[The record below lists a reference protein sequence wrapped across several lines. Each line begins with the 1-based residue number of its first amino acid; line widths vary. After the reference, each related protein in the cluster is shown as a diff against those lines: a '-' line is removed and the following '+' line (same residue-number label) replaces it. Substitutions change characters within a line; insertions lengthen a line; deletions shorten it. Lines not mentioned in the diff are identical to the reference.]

1 MPCWRNPVLKRKAPK
16 LNPGCKHFI
25 TFTVKEPVRHRR
37 TGFFISMKDF
47 FPKLSPTVKG
57 ITLAFLATLGMA
69 NVYVFSKAALLEVN
83 YYQFQFYWFGFAMV
97 WILPFLTI
105 TGMIKKIPKLS
116 KASKVTLTIIG
127 FLELGA
133 ASLLFL
139 SIHLADNPTTISFL
153 SNLTPIFVTILGIR
167 FLGERF
173 NSVEFIGIILTIAGV
188 ILITYT
194 RDTSIAEF
202 FGKGS
207 GWILVSSVF
216 SSISIVTAKSRI
228 KDIHPGILTLNRVL
242 FIFLFA
248 LGAMLI
254 RQESFVISW
263 TATKNMA
270 IGSLLGPFLT
280 GFAQYS
286 ALRYIEASRTMIIQ
300 ATRSLFVLV
309 GSMLYLSILPESL
322 QLIGGLV
329 TIAGVVVMTW
339 GKMRYKKKAGT

>member
-1 MPCWRNPVLKRKAPK
+1 
-16 LNPGCKHFI
+16 
-25 TFTVKEPVRHRR
+25 
-37 TGFFISMKDF
+37 MKDI
-47 FPKLSPTVKG
+47 FPNLSPTFKG
-57 ITLAFLATLGMA
+57 ISLAFLATLGMA

-83 YYQFQFYWFGFAMV
+83 YYQFQFYWFLFALI
-97 WILPFLTI
+97 WILPFLMI
-105 TGMIKKIPKLS
+105 TGMIKKIPGLS
-116 KASKVTLTIIG
+116 KASNITLVIIG
-127 FLELGA
+127 VLELGA
-133 ASLLFL
+133 ATLLFL
-139 SIHLADNPTTISFL
+139 AIQLAENPTTISFL

-173 NSVEFIGIILTIAGV
+173 NLVEAIGMILTIAGV

-194 RDTSIAEF
+194 RNTTIAEF

-228 KDIHPGILTLNRVL
+228 RDIHPGILTLNRVL
-242 FIFLFA
+242 FIFIVA

-254 RQESFVISW
+254 RQESFVI
-263 TATKNMA
+263 TKRAAMNMA

-300 ATRSLFVLV
+300 ATRSLFVLL
-309 GSMLYLSILPESL
+309 GSMIYLSILPEVL
-322 QLIGGLV
+322 QLIGGLT
-329 TIAGVVVMTW
+329 TIFGVIVMTW
-339 GKMRYKKKAGT
+339 GKMKYRKKTGN

>member
-1 MPCWRNPVLKRKAPK
+1 MKEILPN
-16 LNPGCKHFI
+16 LN
-25 TFTVKEPVRHRR
+25 
-37 TGFFISMKDF
+37 
-47 FPKLSPTVKG
+47 PTVKG
-57 ITLAFLATLGMA
+57 IILAFIATLGMA

-83 YYQFQFYWFGFAMV
+83 YYQFQFYWFGFALI

-105 TGMIKKIPKLS
+105 TGMIKKIPQLS
-116 KASKVTLTIIG
+116 RASNITLVIIG
-127 FLELGA
+127 GLELGA

-139 SIHLADNPTTISFL
+139 AIQLAENPTTISFL
-153 SNLTPIFVTILGIR
+153 SNLTPLFVTVLGIR

-173 NSVEFIGIILTIAGV
+173 NAVEAIGVILTIAGV

-194 RDTSIAEF
+194 RDTSLAEF
-202 FGKGS
+202 FGLGS

-228 KDIHPGILTLNRVL
+228 KDIHPGILTLNRVF

-248 LGAMLI
+248 VGAMLL
-254 RQESFVISW
+254 RQESFVISGK
-263 TATKNMA
+263 ATLNIA

-300 ATRSLFVLV
+300 ATRSLFVLL
-309 GSMLYLSILPESL
+309 GSMIYLSILPEML
-322 QLIGGLV
+322 QLIGGLI
-329 TIAGVVVMTW
+329 TIVGVIVMTW
-339 GKMRYKKKAGT
+339 GKMRYKKKKPLAPQP

>member
-1 MPCWRNPVLKRKAPK
+1 M
-16 LNPGCKHFI
+16 
-25 TFTVKEPVRHRR
+25 KEPFSGV
-37 TGFFISMKDF
+37 
-47 FPKLSPTVKG
+47 PPAVKG

-83 YYQFQFYWFGFAMV
+83 YFQFQFYWFGFAMI
-97 WILPFLTI
+97 WILPFLII
-105 TGMIKKIPKLS
+105 TGMIRKIPKLGGS
-116 KASKVTLTIIG
+116 SRIVLVIIG

-133 ASLLFL
+133 ASMLFL
-139 SIHLADNPTTISFL
+139 AIQLADNPTTISFL

-173 NSVEFIGIILTIAGV
+173 NLVEAVGILLTIAGV

-194 RDTSIAEF
+194 RDTTIRDF

-207 GWILVSSVF
+207 GWILLSSVF

-242 FIFLFA
+242 FLFTFA
-248 LGAMLI
+248 VAAMLI
-254 RQESFVISW
+254 RQESFAISGR
-263 TATKNMA
+263 AAFNMG
-270 IGSLLGPFLT
+270 IGALVGPFLT
-280 GFAQYS
+280 GMAQYS

-309 GSMLYLSILPESL
+309 GSMIYLSILPEML
-322 QLIGGLV
+322 QLIGGLI
-329 TIAGVVVMTW
+329 TIAGVIIMTM
-339 GKMRYKKKAGT
+339 GKIRGKKKPGSA

>member
-1 MPCWRNPVLKRKAPK
+1 M
-16 LNPGCKHFI
+16 
-25 TFTVKEPVRHRR
+25 KEI
-37 TGFFISMKDF
+37 FSNIN
-47 FPKLSPTVKG
+47 PTVKG
-57 ITLAFLATLGMA
+57 IILAFLATLGMA

-83 YYQFQFYWFGFAMV
+83 YYQFQFYWFGFAMI

-105 TGMIKKIPKLS
+105 TGMIKKIPRLS
-116 KASKVTLTIIG
+116 RASNITLIIIG
-127 FLELGA
+127 GLELGA

-139 SIHLADNPTTISFL
+139 AIQLAENPTTISFL
-153 SNLTPIFVTILGIR
+153 SNLTPLFVTVLGIR

-173 NSVEFIGIILTIAGV
+173 NGVEAIGIILTIAGV

-194 RDTSIAEF
+194 RDTSLAEF
-202 FGKGS
+202 FGLGS

-228 KDIHPGILTLNRVL
+228 KDIHPGILTLNRVC

-248 LGAMLI
+248 VGAMLI
-254 RQESFVISW
+254 RQESFVISGK
-263 TATKNMA
+263 AAMNMA

-300 ATRSLFVLV
+300 ATRSLFVLL
-309 GSMLYLSILPESL
+309 GSMIYLSILPEML
-322 QLIGGLV
+322 QLIGGLI
-329 TIAGVVVMTW
+329 TIAGVIVMTW
-339 GKMRYKKKAGT
+339 GKMRYKKRDRTI